1 MTPIP
6 IYIIKQC
13 SDPVLQ
19 KGSCTVLQFCSVL
32 TQFISPLTL
41 SDMD

>member
-1 MTPIP
+1 MTSIP
-6 IYIIKQC
+6 TYIKQY

-32 TQFISPLTL
+32 TQFILPCSLP
-41 SDMD
+41 DMD